1 MRGGITVKIELDY
14 VKVGDYYLPDLTAEP
29 RPDRSLG
36 KYGLMRLRYLKEYR
50 PIVWAKLVMD
60 GELYAH
66 LLEVEDVANDLLDSM
81 MPGMAKEAGATEEL
95 KARDPMR
102 WVGLM
107 NCCKAQVEEIIFA
120 ELIYIVNTLE
130 KHQKVRRQRIRR
142 RGEKNRDGVLAKPR
156 NSQWD

>member
-1 MRGGITVKIELDY
+1 MKIELDY

-29 RPDRSLG
+29 YPKRGLG
-36 KYGLMRLRYLKEYR
+36 KYGLLRLWYLKEHR
-50 PIVWAKLVMD
+50 PIVWAEYVME
-60 GELYAH
+60 GKLYAH
-66 LLEVEDVANDLLDSM
+66 LLEVEDAAQDLLESM

-120 ELIYIVNTLE
+120 ELVFT
-130 KHQKVRRQRIRR
+130 
-142 RGEKNRDGVLAKPR
+142 
-156 NSQWD
+156 